1 MQLYAYIYY
10 IILQINT
17 YIYIMVSVSW
27 GWTHRMDLMIVMSI
41 GRSPDRGSMPIDRYV
56 YIERSG
62 N

>member
-1 MQLYAYIYY
+1 MHIYIYY
-10 IILQINT
+10 KSILI
-17 YIYIMVSVSW
+17 YIHIMVSVSW

>member
-1 MQLYAYIYY
+1 MHIYIYY
-10 IILQINT
+10 KTIHM
-17 YIYIMVSVSW
+17 YIYISWYLSV
-27 GWTHRMDLMIVMSI
+27 RMDLMIVMSI